1 VKLTQ
6 LLDFFPEN
14 RHRDV
19 EVLYARFTATAGE
32 DVEGFVTQLNRD
44 GMLSNDALRE
54 ILTRHEITL
63 TPPPEGEG
71 DVGYLTPRHRVVSL
85 IGKGAMGEVLLGR
98 DPALRRTV
106 AIKRID
112 PELLG
117 RPSVVKRFFA
127 EAQITA
133 QLDHPS
139 IVPIYGIERDAMG
152 RLAYAMKFVRGQT
165 LTDIMAAARKA
176 LEKGETPGETLSL
189 KARVE
194 LLLPVLNAVD
204 YAHRRGVIHRDLK
217 PDNIMVGE
225 YGEILVL
232 DWGIARPI
240 GKRDRVTVSGGVEK
254 TRSGSL
260 VGTPSYMS
268 PEQASGATEELD
280 GASDQYALGLILFE
294 LVTLRRALVADTSFE
309 TVVRAA
315 AGHRAPIVHFNS
327 REVIPRELRAIVEK
341 ATQRNPDNRYASVA
355 AFADD
360 LRRFLRDESVL
371 AEPDSAMQR
380 AQRWVGRHR
389 GTALGLGFGLLTLVF
404 VVAGLLQWRATMTL
418 EAERAAAEQRQQRV
432 LAAGSLVTA
441 QAHLMDT
448 RLHLYQG
455 LLESLAGG
463 IELALAGPVPA
474 AAAPVFPEEVAAR
487 VPDLKTSR
495 IYGAPVSFG
504 QQDFFA
510 PPTVDR
516 GAVLDDARRLS
527 AVGPLMRRTL
537 LRSHDPEAP
546 ELAEADQRRVVADEG
561 VPLVWA
567 YAATSSGLV
576 TGYPGIW
583 VYTLDEDEKDSVY
596 DPRKRRWYLDQFGRR
611 ELGISPAEYDE
622 SGLGMLLT
630 MTRTL
635 WSPDEKPIGVAAV
648 DMTFNYFI
656 ETFLVTS
663 ALKDVGEAF
672 LVDGDGQVMVSSG
685 HANAGRAA
693 RFTYK
698 PFDEPAILAAAKT
711 ASHGSLTLPG
721 DRVAF
726 WSRLGVVPWTY
737 VVIGPEG
744 PLLEAV
750 KP

>member
-1 VKLTQ
+1 MKLTQ

-19 EVLYARFTATAGE
+19 EVLFARYSATAGE

-44 GMLSNDALRE
+44 GLLSNDALRD

-85 IGKGAMGEVLLGR
+85 LGKGAMGEVLLGR

-112 PELLG
+112 PELLN

-139 IVPIYGIERDAMG
+139 IVPIYGIERDGMG
-152 RLAYAMKFVRGQT
+152 RLAYAMKFVRGKT
-165 LTDIMAAARKA
+165 LTDIMAAAREA
-176 LEKGETPGETLSL
+176 LEKGTDPGEALSL

-194 LLLPVLNAVD
+194 LLLPVINAVD

-225 YGEILVL
+225 YGEVLVM

-268 PEQASGATEELD
+268 PEQACGATEELD
-280 GASDQYALGLILFE
+280 GASDQYSLGLILFE

-315 AGHRAPIVHFNS
+315 AGHRAPIAHFNS
-327 REVIPRELRAIVEK
+327 REVIPRELRAIIEK
-341 ATQRNPDNRYASVA
+341 ATQRHPDDRYKSVS
-355 AFADD
+355 AFGDD

-371 AEPDSAMQR
+371 AEPDSSMQR
-380 AQRWVGRHR
+380 AQRWIGRNR
-389 GTALGLGFGLLTLVF
+389 GMALGMGFGLLMLVF
-404 VVAGLLQWRATMTL
+404 VVAGLLQWQAATAL
-418 EAERAAAEQRQQRV
+418 ETQREAAQRRQQRV
-432 LAAGSLVTA
+432 LAVGSLVTG
-441 QAHLMDT
+441 QAHLMDK

-455 LLESLAGG
+455 LLEALAGG
-463 IELALAGPVPA
+463 IEVALAGAVPA
-474 AAAPVFPEEVAAR
+474 SAAPIFAEEVASR
-487 VPDLKTSR
+487 VPDLKASKV
-495 IYGAPVSFG
+495 YGAPVSLK

-510 PPTVDR
+510 PTTVPR
-516 GAVLDDARRLS
+516 VSVLDDARRLS
-527 AVGPLMRRTL
+527 AVGPLMRQTI
-537 LRSHDPEAP
+537 LRSHDATSPELPEA
-546 ELAEADQRRVVADEG
+546 AQRKLIGEEG
-561 VPLVWA
+561 APIVWA
-567 YAATSSGLV
+567 YAATSAGLV
-576 TGYPGIW
+576 TGYPGAW
-583 VYTLDEDEKDSVY
+583 VYELDESDKETVY
-596 DPRKRRWYLDQFGRR
+596 DPRKRRWYKDQFGRR
-611 ELGISPAEYDE
+611 ELGISPVEYDE
-622 SGLGMLLT
+622 SGLGRLVT
-630 MTRTL
+630 ITRTL
-635 WSPDEKPIGVAAV
+635 WSPDERPVGVAAV

-656 ETFLVTS
+656 DTFLVIP
-663 ALKDVGEAF
+663 ALKDAGEAF
-672 LVDGDGQVMVSSG
+672 LIDGEGQVMVRSSLAG
-685 HANAGRAA
+685 AGRAGQHEP
-693 RFTYK
+693 R
-698 PFDEPAILAAAKT
+698 PFEQPDIIEAAKG
-711 ASHGSLTLPG
+711 ARQGSLTLPDG
-721 DRVAF
+721 RLAF
-726 WSRLGVVPWTY
+726 WSRLGIVPWTY
-737 VVIGPEG
+737 VIIGPEE

-750 KP
+750 TP